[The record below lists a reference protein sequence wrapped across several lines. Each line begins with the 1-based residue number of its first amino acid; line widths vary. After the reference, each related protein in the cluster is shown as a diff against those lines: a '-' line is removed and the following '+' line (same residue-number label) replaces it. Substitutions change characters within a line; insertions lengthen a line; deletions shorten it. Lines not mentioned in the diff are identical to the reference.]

1 MHVRWPCLNT
11 RQNCSLKFFFYRKD
25 NRASGWLS
33 WLLPVMRRREVLVE
47 LTAPDR
53 FASLM
58 AQEQQHWQQHLAPL
72 LARYTQNE
80 ARLRQLMAAHAQQQ
94 QQQQQHVLL
103 QEVLLASTQELGST
117 ASNTSSS
124 SRSSD
129 LVMDLVPAAAAA
141 RIQGTAV
148 GTGGDGVCTAQLVVQ
163 AAPKL

>member
-1 MHVRWPCLNT
+1 MSTTPLCKLSCLSPFMHC
-11 RQNCSLKFFFYRKD
+11 
-25 NRASGWLS
+25 
-33 WLLPVMRRREVLVE
+33 REVLSE
-47 LTAPDR
+47 LTAPER

-58 AQEQQHWQQHLAPL
+58 AQEQQHWQQHLAPV

-80 ARLRQLMAAHAQQQ
+80 ARLQQLMTAQAQQQ

-103 QEVLLASTQELGST
+103 QEVLLASTQELGSA

-124 SRSSD
+124 SSKSSD

-141 RIQGTAV
+141 RMQGTAA
-148 GTGGDGVCTAQLVVQ
+148 GNDRDGVYTAQSMVQ